1 MKLNKISIIFI
12 FLSFYEILN
21 APNQDKD
28 FYLFDDVEQI
38 GLGLIFFNTTRY
50 QPYKFF
56 MLNVKNIKKLYIY
69 VDINF
74 SPFST
79 LFISQQEKY
88 TFSKNILEY
97 DTHSK
102 WVELEPAQYDYLV
115 IYVLSLYKYRGYMNI
130 ASELYEINQ
139 ESSLEILKGSYAML
153 KVKNDIKNKT
163 YVLVSSNK
171 NIGILGEILSYN
183 SLTDILFLKNMT
195 NYIYV
200 YVNSTKENSIIKFM
214 LEEKTKLNDKE
225 NNFNNNNEKSKGL
238 YALIIIFSIIIF
250 LFGGFLLYRYIKR
263 KKQNDIL
270 KDENKEKNKGKLLQ
284 EYNSSINN
292 S

>member
-1 MKLNKISIIFI
+1 MKLNKISITFL
-12 FLSFYEILN
+12 FLSFCEILN
-21 APNQDKD
+21 SPDQDKD

-50 QPYKFF
+50 LPYKFF

-79 LFISQQEKY
+79 LFISKKEKY

-97 DTHSK
+97 DRHSK
-102 WVELEPAQYDYLV
+102 WAELEPAHYDFLV

-130 ASELYEINQ
+130 ASELYTINQ
-139 ESSLEILKGSYAML
+139 ENSLEILKGSYAML

-183 SLTDILFLKNMT
+183 SLNDILYLKNMT

-200 YVNSTKENSIIKFM
+200 YVNSTKENSIIKFV
-214 LEEKTKLNDKE
+214 LEEKIKFNDKE
-225 NNFNNNNEKSKGL
+225 NKSNNNNENSKGV
-238 YALIIIFSIIIF
+238 YALIIIFTIFIF

-263 KKQNDIL
+263 KKQNEIL
-270 KDENKEKNKGKLLQ
+270 KDENKENNKDKLLQ
-284 EYNSSINN
+284 EFNS
-292 S
+292 

>member
-12 FLSFYEILN
+12 FLSFCEILN
-21 APNQDKD
+21 VSDQDKD

-38 GLGLIFFNTTRY
+38 GLGLIFFNTTRF

-56 MLNVKNIKKLYIY
+56 MLNVNNIKKLYIY

-79 LFISQQEKY
+79 LFINKQERF
-88 TFSKNILEY
+88 TFTKNILEY

-102 WVELEPAQYDYLV
+102 WAELEPGQYDYLV
-115 IYVLSLYKYRGYMNI
+115 IYVLSLYKFRGYMNI
-130 ASELYEINQ
+130 ASELYTINQ
-139 ESSLEILKGSYAML
+139 EDSLEILKGSYAML
-153 KVKNDIKNKT
+153 KIKNDIKNKT
-163 YVLVSSNK
+163 YILVSSNK

-195 NYIYV
+195 DYIYV
-200 YVNSTKENSIIKFM
+200 YVNSTKDNSIIKFIP
-214 LEEKTKLNDKE
+214 EEKININDNE
-225 NNFNNNNEKSKGL
+225 NKINNSNNIESSKGV
-238 YALIIIFSIIIF
+238 YALIIIIFIIIF
-250 LFGGFLLYRYIKR
+250 LFGGFLVYRYIKR

-284 EYNSSINN
+284 EFNS
-292 S
+292 

>member
-21 APNQDKD
+21 SPDPDKD

-38 GLGLIFFNTTRY
+38 GLGLIFFNTTRF

-56 MLNVKNIKKLYIY
+56 MLNVNNIKKLYIY

-79 LFISQQEKY
+79 LFISKQERF
-88 TFSKNILEY
+88 TFTKNILEY

-102 WVELEPAQYDYLV
+102 WAELEPGQYDYLV
-115 IYVLSLYKYRGYMNI
+115 IYVLSLYKFRGYMNI
-130 ASELYEINQ
+130 ASELYTINQ
-139 ESSLEILKGSYAML
+139 EDSLEILKGSYAML
-153 KVKNDIKNKT
+153 KIKNDIKNKT
-163 YVLVSSNK
+163 YILVSSNK

-183 SLTDILFLKNMT
+183 SLTDILFLKNMAE
-195 NYIYV
+195 YIYV
-200 YVNSTKENSIIKFM
+200 YVNSTKDNSIIKFIP
-214 LEEKTKLNDKE
+214 EEKININDNE
-225 NNFNNNNEKSKGL
+225 NKINNSNNIESSKGV
-238 YALIIIFSIIIF
+238 YALIIIIFIIIF
-250 LFGGFLLYRYIKR
+250 LFGGFLVYRYIKR

-284 EYNSSINN
+284 EFNS
-292 S
+292 